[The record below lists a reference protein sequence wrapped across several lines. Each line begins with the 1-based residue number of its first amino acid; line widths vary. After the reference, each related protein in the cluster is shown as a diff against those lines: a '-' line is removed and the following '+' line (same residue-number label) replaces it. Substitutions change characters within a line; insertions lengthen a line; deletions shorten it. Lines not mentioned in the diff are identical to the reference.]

1 LSPDTR
7 STQAEK
13 DLRHLRRERQNRVE
27 ETLGTEMRQ
36 QAPGNAI
43 YWLVV
48 VLGAFLLN
56 LLLLVLVAG

>member
-1 LSPDTR
+1 MSPDTR

-13 DLRHLRRERQNRVE
+13 DLRHLRRERQKRVE
-27 ETLGTEMRQ
+27 QMLAQDMRRH
-36 QAPGNAI
+36 APGNAT